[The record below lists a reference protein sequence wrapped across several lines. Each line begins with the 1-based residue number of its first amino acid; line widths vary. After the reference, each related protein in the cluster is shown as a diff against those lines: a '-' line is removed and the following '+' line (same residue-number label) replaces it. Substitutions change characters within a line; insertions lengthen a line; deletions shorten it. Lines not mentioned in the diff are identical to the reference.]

1 MDLQRVL
8 PDGACLFRSVACS
21 FAYQTLGYNL
31 GPGVPESAEITL
43 RDVAANAVQRWLRHL
58 TVLALCGDPR
68 SGGDAVDAG
77 TLLCVGSGLANSL
90 LGVLLDVDR
99 ELRTHGIDDRA
110 SPAHMSAFR
119 KQVRPPPTS
128 SRMKCNPDRVLRSG
142 ISARDTVIEG
152 PSQSFQQYCARMNQ
166 DTTWGGE
173 PELYVL
179 AAYVLRMPIHV
190 VNRHGAPLLSY
201 NDEAGCAHSVRVRYN
216 GTNHY
221 DAVLHLPE
229 GVPPLFRL

>member
-21 FAYQTLGYNL
+21 FTYQALGYNL
-31 GPGVPESAEITL
+31 GPGVPEIAETTL

-58 TVLALCGDPR
+58 TVLALCGG
-68 SGGDAVDAG
+68 SMGDAVDVG
-77 TLLCVGSGLANSL
+77 TPVSVGEGEANSL

-99 ELRTHGIDDRA
+99 EFRTHGIEFHA
-110 SPAHMSAFR
+110 SPAHMSAFH
-119 KQVRPPPTS
+119 KQVRPPTTS
-128 SRMKCNPDRVLRSG
+128 SRLKCDPDRVLRSG

-152 PSQSFQQYCARMNQ
+152 PSQSFQQYCARMKH

-179 AAYVLRMPIHV
+179 AVYVLRMPIHV
-190 VNRHGAPLLSY
+190 VDRHGAPLLSY
-201 NDEAGCAHSVRVRYN
+201 NESAKCAHSVTVRYN
-216 GTNHY
+216 GINHY